1 MSLLL
6 PVMCMD
12 GRLGKDEGGNS
23 EQMNSDTHS
32 KAAKYLG
39 SLTRSQVS
47 LLGFLQL
54 AELKSLIAFPL
65 CTHTS

>member
-1 MSLLL
+1 
-6 PVMCMD
+6 MD

-32 KAAKYLG
+32 KVAKYLG
-39 SLTRSQVS
+39 SLIRSQVS

-54 AELKSLIAFPL
+54 AEKAKLKSWINFSL
-65 CTHTS
+65 CTQMTKN